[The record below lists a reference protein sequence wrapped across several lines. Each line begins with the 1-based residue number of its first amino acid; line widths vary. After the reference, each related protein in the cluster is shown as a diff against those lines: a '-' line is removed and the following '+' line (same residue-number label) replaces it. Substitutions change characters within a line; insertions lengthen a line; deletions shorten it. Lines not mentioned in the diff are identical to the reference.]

1 MQMRTVE
8 IGVGLFML
16 LGIGALFL
24 LAVRIS
30 GLSLSPADSTY
41 TIYAEF
47 NDIGGLRERG
57 KVSMAGV
64 TIGQITEIKLDPKSV
79 KARVAMELDADVD
92 YISRDSVAVV
102 STAGLLGEKYLNIA
116 IGGDPDTLAE
126 GDYIENTQ
134 SALNLEKL
142 IGNFA
147 TSNL

>member
-8 IGVGLFML
+8 IGVGIFML

-30 GLSLSPADSTY
+30 GLSLSSAGSTY
-41 TIYAEF
+41 MLFAEF
-47 NDIGGLRERG
+47 NDVGGLRERG

-64 TIGQITEIKLDPKSV
+64 TIGQITAIELDPKSV
-79 KARVAMELDADVD
+79 KARVAIEVDADVD
-92 YISRDSVAVV
+92 YISRDSVAVI

-116 IGGDPDTLAE
+116 IGGDPDTLAD
-126 GDYIENTQ
+126 GDYFESTQ

-142 IGNFA
+142 ISNFA